1 MLGAGLLDRAD
12 YFERL
17 RTRVGTSY
25 KATIFSNKNR
35 RIAAYTPVFYVPTR
49 VRRRV

>member
-17 RTRVGTSY
+17 RTRVGTSH
-25 KATIFSNKNR
+25 KAITFLIK
-35 RIAAYTPVFYVPTR
+35 TGV
-49 VRRRV
+49 